1 MSHLASVTSVA
12 VVVLVTVLV
21 AAFGTRVSRTTSDF
35 YVAGRSVRPWW
46 NASAIGGEY
55 LSAASFLG
63 VAGLVLVE
71 GADALWFPIGYT
83 AGYLLLLTFV
93 AAPLRRSGAYT
104 LPDFAELR
112 LGSAHARTASAL
124 VVVLVGWLYLLPQF
138 TAAGLVWSSATGL
151 PRWIG
156 TAVVA
161 VVVAGTVAGGGMRS
175 ITIVQAVQYW
185 LKLTAIAVPACV
197 LLALWGLQGAPGSQ
211 APPGWAVPSSDPADL
226 YATYSLLLALLLGTM
241 GLPHVL
247 TRFYTNP
254 DGTDARRTTR
264 TVIGL
269 LGLFYVWP
277 PVYALLAWRL
287 APQLAEPGR
296 ADTLVVDLPGAAAPG
311 TLGTVLGAI
320 ALGGAFA
327 AFLSTASGLT
337 VAVSGVLARDLVPAR
352 GGGDAGAVA
361 RFRLATLGALAVPVG
376 IALLGVDVPLA
387 ATVGLA
393 FALAASTFA
402 PLLLLGIWWDGLR
415 AGPALLGMAVG
426 GTAAAV
432 AAVLTLT
439 GTTTRAAPAVA
450 AALEQPA
457 AWTVPLAVAVM
468 VLGSMVGAARDRRDG
483 AAPPAPTDQTALLHR
498 PEVPMGYVPPA
509 GPAPEPPTA
518 PPPSPPD
525 GPATAGRRG
534 ATARRRGATARR

>member
-1 MSHLASVTSVA
+1 MTHAPAITAVA

-21 AAFGTRVSRTTSDF
+21 AAYGTRVSRTTGDF
-35 YVAGRSVRPWW
+35 YVASRAVRPWW

-83 AGYLLLLTFV
+83 VGYLLLLAFV

-112 LGSAHARTASAL
+112 LGSSRARTASAL

-138 TAAGLVWSSATGL
+138 TAAGLVWASATGL

-156 TAVVA
+156 TVVVA
-161 VVVAGTVAGGGMRS
+161 VVVAGAVAGGGMRS

-197 LLALWGLQGAPGSQ
+197 LLALWGLQGAPPSQ
-211 APPGWAVPSSDPADL
+211 APPGWAVPSSDPGDL

-277 PVYALLAWRL
+277 PVYAVLAWRL
-287 APQLAEPGR
+287 APELAEPGR
-296 ADTLVVDLPGAAAPG
+296 ADTLVVDLPGLALPG
-311 TLGTVLGAI
+311 TLGTVLGAV

-337 VAVSGVLARDLVPAR
+337 VAVSGVLARDLVPGA
-352 GGGDAGAVA
+352 GGDARAVS
-361 RFRLATLGALAVPVG
+361 RFRLATLGALVVPVG
-376 IALLGVDVPLA
+376 VALLGVDVPLA

-426 GTAAAV
+426 GCGQAD

-439 GTTTRAAPAVA
+439 GVTARAAPPLA

-468 VLGSMVGAARDRRDG
+468 VAGSLLGEARAARAPGAPRRS
-483 AAPPAPTDQTALLHR
+483 APPRVDPGLLHR
-498 PEVPMGYVPPA
+498 PEPPSGYVPPA
-509 GPAPEPPTA
+509 PATA
-518 PPPSPPD
+518 PPP
-525 GPATAGRRG
+525 GAPAP
-534 ATARRRGATARR
+534 TARRRSPTARR

>member
-1 MSHLASVTSVA
+1 MSTAAAGVVSVA
-12 VVVLVTVLV
+12 VVVTVTVLV
-21 AAFGTRVSRTTSDF
+21 AAYGTRLSRTTGDF
-35 YVAGRSVRPWW
+35 YVASRAVRPWW

-83 AGYLLLLTFV
+83 VGYLLLLTLV

-112 LGSAHARTASAL
+112 LGSPRARTASAL
-124 VVVLVGWLYLLPQF
+124 VVVMVGWLYLLPQF
-138 TAAGLVWSSATGL
+138 TASGLVWAGATGL
-151 PRWIG
+151 PRWSG
-156 TAVVA
+156 TLLVAAVVTGA
-161 VVVAGTVAGGGMRS
+161 VAGGGMRS

-197 LLALWGLQGAPGSQ
+197 LLALWGVSDDPFQGAASAGTP
-211 APPGWAVPSSDPADL
+211 AGWWQPSSEPADL
-226 YATYSLLLALLLGTM
+226 YGTYSLLLALLLGTM

-277 PVYALLAWRL
+277 PVYAVLAWHY
-287 APQLAEPGR
+287 APQLATPLLAE
-296 ADTLVVDLPGAAAPG
+296 TVVVDLPALAAPG
-311 TLGTVLGAI
+311 TLGTVLSAV

-327 AFLSTASGLT
+327 AFLSTASGLA
-337 VAVSGVLARDLVPAR
+337 VAVSGVLARDLAPGGPR
-352 GGGDAGAVA
+352 GRAAGTGPSGVT
-361 RFRLATLGALAVPVG
+361 RFRLATLAALAVPVG
-376 IALLGVDVPLA
+376 VALLGVDVPLA

-415 AGPALLGMAVG
+415 AGPALAGMAVG
-426 GTAAAV
+426 GLGGAAA
-432 AAVLTLT
+432 ALLTLT
-439 GTTTRAAPAVA
+439 GASADLPAVLRGGLA
-450 AALEQPA
+450 QPA
-457 AWTVPLAVAVM
+457 AWTVPMSAATM
-468 VLGSMVGAARDRRDG
+468 VVGSLLQRRSG
-483 AAPPAPTDQTALLHR
+483 VAAPVPVVPPALLHR
-498 PEVPMGYVPPA
+498 PEERTLRLG
-509 GPAPEPPTA
+509 AP
-518 PPPSPPD
+518 
-525 GPATAGRRG
+525 
-534 ATARRRGATARR
+534 TARRPAGTARR

>member
-1 MSHLASVTSVA
+1 MAETAVNPVPALVA
-12 VVVLVTVLV
+12 VSVVVLVTVLV
-21 AAFGTRVSRTTSDF
+21 AAYGTRLSRTTGDF
-35 YVAGRSVRPWW
+35 YVASRAVRPWW

-63 VAGLVLVE
+63 VAGLVLLE

-83 AGYLLLLTFV
+83 VGYLLLLTLV

-112 LGSAHARTASAL
+112 LGSSQVRTVSAL

-138 TAAGLVWSSATGL
+138 TAAGLVWTSATGL

-156 TAVVA
+156 TMVVA
-161 VVVAGTVAGGGMRS
+161 VVVAGAVAGGGMRS

-197 LLALWGLQGAPGSQ
+197 LLALWGLGGAPASQ
-211 APPGWAVPSSDPADL
+211 APAGWALPSSDAGDL
-226 YATYSLLLALLLGTM
+226 YGTYSLLLALLLGTM

-277 PVYALLAWRL
+277 PLYAVIAWRFAPEL
-287 APQLAEPGR
+287 ARPGR
-296 ADTLVVDLPGAAAPG
+296 ADTLVVDLPALAAPG
-311 TLGTVLGAI
+311 TLGTVLGAV

-337 VAVSGVLARDLVPAR
+337 VAVSGVLARDLAGR
-352 GGGDAGAVA
+352 GEAGTVT
-361 RFRLATLGALAVPVG
+361 RFRLATLGALVVPVG

-415 AGPALLGMAVG
+415 AGPALAGMAVG
-426 GTAAAV
+426 GTAAAA

-439 GTTTRAAPAVA
+439 GVTARTPPGLA

-457 AWTVPLAVAVM
+457 AWTVPLTVAVM
-468 VLGSMVGAARDRRDG
+468 VVGSLLRNRRDR
-483 AAPPAPTDQTALLHR
+483 AAGRPLPVPPVAPALLHR
-498 PEVPMGYVPPA
+498 PELPSL
-509 GPAPEPPTA
+509 PPTPTAAAAA
-518 PPPSPPD
+518 PVV
-525 GPATAGRRG
+525 
-534 ATARRRGATARR
+534 TARRRGPTARR

>member
-1 MSHLASVTSVA
+1 MSQLPSLVAVA
-12 VVVLVTVLV
+12 VVVTLTVLI
-21 AAFGTRVSRTTSDF
+21 AAYGTRVSRTTGDF
-35 YVAGRSVRPWW
+35 YVASRAVRPWW

-63 VAGLVLVE
+63 VAGLVLLE

-83 AGYLLLLTFV
+83 VGYLLLLTLV

-112 LGSAHARTASAL
+112 LGSRRARTASAL
-124 VVVLVGWLYLLPQF
+124 VVVVVGWLYLLPQF
-138 TAAGLVWSSATGL
+138 TAAGLVWTAATDL
-151 PRWIG
+151 PRWVG
-156 TAVVA
+156 TLLVA
-161 VVVAGTVAGGGMRS
+161 VVVAGAVAGGGMRS

-197 LLALWGLQGAPGSQ
+197 LLALWGVGGAPASQ
-211 APPGWAVPSSDPADL
+211 APMGWAVPSGDPADL
-226 YATYSLLLALLLGTM
+226 YGTYSLLLALLLGTM

-269 LGLFYVWP
+269 LGLFYIWP
-277 PVYALLAWRL
+277 PVYAVLAWRY
-287 APQLAEPGR
+287 APQLAAPGR
-296 ADTLVVDLPGAAAPG
+296 ADTLVVDLPALAAPG

-337 VAVSGVLARDLVPAR
+337 VAVSGVLARDLVP
-352 GGGDAGAVA
+352 GDRAGVHAVT
-361 RFRLATLGALAVPVG
+361 RFRLATLGALALPVG
-376 IALLGVDVPLA
+376 VALLGVDVPLA

-415 AGPALLGMAVG
+415 TGPALVGMAVG
-426 GTAAAV
+426 GSAAV
-432 AAVLTLT
+432 VAALATLT
-439 GTTTRAAPAVA
+439 GLSATVHPALGE
-450 AALEQPA
+450 ALEQPA
-457 AWTVPLAVAVM
+457 AWTVPLTAGVM
-468 VLGSMVGAARDRRDG
+468 VLGSLLVVRRERRTG
-483 AAPPAPTDQTALLHR
+483 RAVPAPQVAAALLHR
-498 PEVPMGYVPPA
+498 PEGRPW
-509 GPAPEPPTA
+509 
-518 PPPSPPD
+518 PSS
-525 GPATAGRRG
+525 
-534 ATARRRGATARR
+534 ATARRGTATARR

>member
-1 MSHLASVTSVA
+1 MTHAPALVAIA
-12 VVVLVTVLV
+12 VVVAVTVLV
-21 AAFGTRVSRTTSDF
+21 AAYGTRVSRTTGDF
-35 YVAGRSVRPWW
+35 YVASRAVRPWW

-63 VAGLVLVE
+63 VAGLVLLE

-83 AGYLLLLTFV
+83 VGYLLLLTFV

-112 LGSAHARTASAL
+112 LGSARARTASAL
-124 VVVLVGWLYLLPQF
+124 VVVVVGWLYLLPQF
-138 TAAGLVWSSATGL
+138 TASGLVWSAATGL
-151 PRWIG
+151 PRWMG
-156 TAVVA
+156 TMLVA
-161 VVVAGTVAGGGMRS
+161 VVVCGAVAGGGMRS

-197 LLALWGLQGAPGSQ
+197 LLALWGVNGAPESQ
-211 APPGWAVPSSDPADL
+211 APADWALPSSEPTDL
-226 YATYSLLLALLLGTM
+226 YGTYSLLLALLLGTM

-277 PVYALLAWRL
+277 PVYAVLAWRY
-287 APQLAEPGR
+287 APQLAEAGR
-296 ADTLVVDLPGAAAPG
+296 ADTLVVDLPALAAPG
-311 TLGTVLGAI
+311 TVGVVLGAI
-320 ALGGAFA
+320 TLGGAFA

-337 VAVSGVLARDLVPAR
+337 VAVSGVLARDLTP
-352 GGGDAGAVA
+352 GGTTGAAAGAAGTGGVGVSTGDRRA
-361 RFRLATLGALAVPVG
+361 VTRFRLATLVALVVPVG
-376 IALLGVDVPLA
+376 VALLGVDVPLA

-415 AGPALLGMAVG
+415 SGPALAGMATG
-426 GTAAAV
+426 GAAAAA

-439 GTTTRAAPAVA
+439 GVTARAHPGLAE
-450 AALEQPA
+450 ALEQPA
-457 AWTVPLAVAVM
+457 AWSVPLAVAVM
-468 VLGSMVGAARDRRDG
+468 VVGSLLQSRRERSTDTPVPT
-483 AAPPAPTDQTALLHR
+483 PPVQPALLHR
-498 PEVPMGYVPPA
+498 PEPVSDRPVPAVASG
-509 GPAPEPPTA
+509 
-518 PPPSPPD
+518 
-525 GPATAGRRG
+525 
-534 ATARRRGATARR
+534 TARRRSPTARR

>member
-161 VVVAGTVAGGGMRS
+161 VVVAGAVAGGGMRS

-277 PVYALLAWRL
+277 PVG
-287 APQLAEPGR
+287 EP
-296 ADTLVVDLPGAAAPG
+296 
-311 TLGTVLGAI
+311 
-320 ALGGAFA
+320 
-327 AFLSTASGLT
+327 LSRTTSPS
-337 VAVSGVLARDLVPAR
+337 VVPASCR
-352 GGGDAGAVA
+352 QVT
-361 RFRLATLGALAVPVG
+361 RPSPMVVPTATLSK
-376 IALLGVDVPLA
+376 D
-387 ATVGLA
+387 T
-393 FALAASTFA
+393 
-402 PLLLLGIWWDGLR
+402 
-415 AGPALLGMAVG
+415 
-426 GTAAAV
+426 
-432 AAVLTLT
+432 
-439 GTTTRAAPAVA
+439 
-450 AALEQPA
+450 
-457 AWTVPLAVAVM
+457 
-468 VLGSMVGAARDRRDG
+468 
-483 AAPPAPTDQTALLHR
+483 
-498 PEVPMGYVPPA
+498 
-509 GPAPEPPTA
+509 
-518 PPPSPPD
+518 
-525 GPATAGRRG
+525 
-534 ATARRRGATARR
+534 

>member
-1 MSHLASVTSVA
+1 MSHAPALVA
-12 VVVLVTVLV
+12 VSVVVLVTVLV
-21 AAFGTRVSRTTSDF
+21 ALYGTRVSRTTGDF
-35 YVAGRSVRPWW
+35 YVASRSVRPWW

-63 VAGLVLVE
+63 VAGLVLLE

-83 AGYLLLLTFV
+83 VGYLLLLTFV

-112 LGSAHARTASAL
+112 LGSARARTASAL

-156 TAVVA
+156 TMVVA
-161 VVVAGTVAGGGMRS
+161 VVVMGAVAGGGMRS

-197 LLALWGLQGAPGSQ
+197 LLALWGLGGAPPSQ
-211 APPGWAVPSSDPADL
+211 APAGWALPSSDPADL
-226 YATYSLLLALLLGTM
+226 YGTYSLLLALLLGTM

-277 PVYALLAWRL
+277 PLYAVLAWRFAPEL
-287 APQLAEPGR
+287 ARPGR
-296 ADTLVVDLPGAAAPG
+296 ADTLVVDLPALAAPG

-337 VAVSGVLARDLVPAR
+337 VAVSGVLARDLA
-352 GGGDAGAVA
+352 GGGEAGAVT

-415 AGPALLGMAVG
+415 AGPALAGMAAG
-426 GTAAAV
+426 GAAAAA

-439 GTTTRAAPAVA
+439 GATGMAGPAAA
-450 AALEQPA
+450 AALQQPA
-457 AWTVPLAVAVM
+457 AWTVPLAVGVM
-468 VLGSMVGAARDRRDG
+468 VVGSVLRDRRDRRDG
-483 AAPPAPTDQTALLHR
+483 RRPPVPPVALALLHR
-498 PEVPMGYVPPA
+498 PESPSLPPA
-509 GPAPEPPTA
+509 PSAAAAPA
-518 PPPSPPD
+518 S
-525 GPATAGRRG
+525 
-534 ATARRRGATARR
+534 ATARRRSPTARR

>member
-1 MSHLASVTSVA
+1 MTQAPALVAVA
-12 VVVLVTVLV
+12 VVVAVTVLV
-21 AAFGTRVSRTTSDF
+21 AAYGTRVSRTTGDF
-35 YVAGRSVRPWW
+35 YVASRAVRPWW

-63 VAGLVLVE
+63 VAGLVLLE

-83 AGYLLLLTFV
+83 VGYLLLLTLV

-112 LGSAHARTASAL
+112 LGSARARTASAL
-124 VVVLVGWLYLLPQF
+124 VVVVVGWLYLLPQF
-138 TAAGLVWSSATGL
+138 TAAGLVWATATGL
-151 PRWIG
+151 PRWVG
-156 TAVVA
+156 TMLVA
-161 VVVAGTVAGGGMRS
+161 VVVAGAVAGGGMRS

-197 LLALWGLQGAPGSQ
+197 LLALWGISGAPASQ
-211 APPGWAVPSSDPADL
+211 APAGWALPSRDPGDL

-277 PVYALLAWRL
+277 PVYAVLAWRYAPEL
-287 APQLAEPGR
+287 ATAAR
-296 ADTLVVDLPGAAAPG
+296 ADTLVVDLPALAAPG
-311 TLGTVLGAI
+311 TLGVVLGAVT
-320 ALGGAFA
+320 LGGAFA

-337 VAVSGVLARDLVPAR
+337 VAVSGVLARDLTP
-352 GGGDAGAVA
+352 GGQGDNYGVA
-361 RFRLATLGALAVPVG
+361 RFRLATVAALVVPVG
-376 IALLGVDVPLA
+376 VALLGVDVPLA

-415 AGPALLGMAVG
+415 AGPALAGMAVG
-426 GTAAAV
+426 GSAAAC

-439 GTTTRAAPAVA
+439 RVGPRLEPALREG
-450 AALEQPA
+450 LEQPA
-457 AWTVPLAVAVM
+457 AWTVPLAVGVM
-468 VLGSMVGAARDRRDG
+468 VVGSLWQSRRDR
-483 AAPPAPTDQTALLHR
+483 AAGRPVPVPPVAPALLHR
-498 PEVPMGYVPPA
+498 PETPSARPVP
-509 GPAPEPPTA
+509 T
-518 PPPSPPD
+518 
-525 GPATAGRRG
+525 
-534 ATARRRGATARR
+534 TARRPAPTARR

>member
-1 MSHLASVTSVA
+1 MTHLPAITAVA

-21 AAFGTRVSRTTSDF
+21 AAYGTRVSRTTGDF
-35 YVAGRSVRPWW
+35 YVAGRAVRPWW

-83 AGYLLLLTFV
+83 VGYLLLLTFV

-112 LGSAHARTASAL
+112 LGSARARTASAL
-124 VVVLVGWLYLLPQF
+124 VVVVVGWLYLLPQF
-138 TAAGLVWSSATGL
+138 TAAGLVWSAATGL

-156 TAVVA
+156 TVVVA
-161 VVVAGTVAGGGMRS
+161 VVVCGAVAGGGMRS

-197 LLALWGLQGAPGSQ
+197 MLALWGLQGAPASQ
-211 APPGWAVPSSDPADL
+211 APAGWAVPSSDPADL
-226 YATYSLLLALLLGTM
+226 YGTYSLLLALLLGTM

-277 PVYALLAWRL
+277 PLYAVLAWRL
-287 APQLAEPGR
+287 APQLATPGR
-296 ADTLVVDLPGAAAPG
+296 ADTLVVDLPGIAVPG
-311 TLGTVLGAI
+311 TLGTVLGAV

-337 VAVSGVLARDLVPAR
+337 VAVSGVLARDLVPGVPGGEAR
-352 GGGDAGAVA
+352 AVA
-361 RFRLATLGALAVPVG
+361 RFRLATVGALALPVG
-376 IALLGVDVPLA
+376 VALLGVDVPLA

-426 GTAAAV
+426 GTAAAL

-439 GTTTRAAPAVA
+439 GASGRAAAPLT

-468 VLGSMVGAARDRRDG
+468 VVGSVRRNAADRRSG
-483 AAPPAPTDQTALLHR
+483 TRAPVPPVAPALLHR
-498 PEVPMGYVPPA
+498 PEVREPYVPPA
-509 GPAPEPPTA
+509 PPHTPAPEPRTGPTTSD
-518 PPPSPPD
+518 P
-525 GPATAGRRG
+525 
-534 ATARRRGATARR
+534 TARRRSPTARR

>member
-1 MSHLASVTSVA
+1 MSQAPALAAIA
-12 VVVLVTVLV
+12 VVVLLTVLV
-21 AAFGTRVSRTTSDF
+21 AAYGTRVSRTTGDF
-35 YVAGRSVRPWW
+35 YVASRAVRPWW

-63 VAGLVLVE
+63 VAGLVLLE

-83 AGYLLLLTFV
+83 VGYLLLLTFV

-112 LGSAHARTASAL
+112 LGSARARTASAL

-138 TAAGLVWSSATGL
+138 TAAGLVWAAATGL
-151 PRWIG
+151 PRWLG
-156 TAVVA
+156 TMLVA
-161 VVVAGTVAGGGMRS
+161 VVVCGAVAGGGMRS

-197 LLALWGLQGAPGSQ
+197 LLALWGIDGAPASQ
-211 APPGWAVPSSDPADL
+211 APADWALPSSDPTDL
-226 YATYSLLLALLLGTM
+226 YGTYSLLLALLLGTM

-277 PVYALLAWRL
+277 PVYAVLAWRYAPEL
-287 APQLAEPGR
+287 AVPGR
-296 ADTLVVDLPGAAAPG
+296 ADTLVVDLPALAAPG
-311 TLGTVLGAI
+311 TLGVVLGAVT
-320 ALGGAFA
+320 LGGAFA

-337 VAVSGVLARDLVPAR
+337 VAVSGVLARDLAPGGTVGRPGGPAR
-352 GGGDAGAVA
+352 DRRDVL
-361 RFRLATLGALAVPVG
+361 RFRLATVVALVVPVG
-376 IALLGVDVPLA
+376 VALVGVDVPLA

-415 AGPALLGMAVG
+415 SGPALAGMAVG
-426 GTAAAV
+426 GTAAAL

-439 GTTTRAAPAVA
+439 GVAARAPAGLTE
-450 AALEQPA
+450 ALEQPA
-457 AWTVPLAVAVM
+457 AWTVPLAVLVM
-468 VLGSMVGAARDRRDG
+468 VVGSRAQTRRERTTG
-483 AAPPAPTDQTALLHR
+483 TAPPPAPVQPALLHR
-498 PEVPMGYVPPA
+498 PEPRSERPV
-509 GPAPEPPTA
+509 PTA
-518 PPPSPPD
+518 PP
-525 GPATAGRRG
+525 G
-534 ATARRRGATARR
+534 

>member
-1 MSHLASVTSVA
+1 MTAGAQEYAALTAVA
-12 VVVLVTVLV
+12 VVVAVTVLV
-21 AAFGTRVSRTTSDF
+21 ASYGTRLSRTTGDF
-35 YVAGRSVRPWW
+35 YVASRSVRPWW

-63 VAGLVLVE
+63 VAGLVLLE

-83 AGYLLLLTFV
+83 VGYLLLLGFV

-104 LPDFAELR
+104 LPDFAEVR
-112 LGSAHARTASAL
+112 LGSARARRASAL
-124 VVVLVGWLYLLPQF
+124 VVVVVGWLYLLPQF
-138 TAAGLVWSSATGL
+138 TAAGLVWSTATGL
-151 PRWIG
+151 PREVG
-156 TAVVA
+156 TLVVAAVVA
-161 VVVAGTVAGGGMRS
+161 GAVAGGGMRS

-197 LLALWGLQGAPGSQ
+197 LLALWGRQGAPV
-211 APPGWAVPSSDPADL
+211 PPVPAGWGVPSAAPADL
-226 YATYSLLLALLLGTM
+226 YGTYSLLLALLLGTM

-277 PVYALLAWRL
+277 PVYALLAWLWAPGL
-287 APQLAEPGR
+287 AAPGR
-296 ADTLVVDLPGAAAPG
+296 AETVVVDLPALALPGAAG
-311 TLGTVLGAI
+311 VVLSAV

-337 VAVSGVLARDLVPAR
+337 VAVSGVLARDLVPGRLAGR
-352 GGGDAGAVA
+352 LTGQGSGDPAAGRAGVA
-361 RFRLATLGALAVPVG
+361 RFRLATLGALVVPVG
-376 IALLGVDVPLA
+376 VALVGVDVPLA

-415 AGPALLGMAVG
+415 TGPALLGMGAG
-426 GTAAAV
+426 GAAAAL

-439 GTTTRAAPAVA
+439 GVSARAPVWLGE
-450 AALEQPA
+450 ALAQPA
-457 AWTVPLAVAVM
+457 AWTVPLAAAVM
-468 VLGSMVGAARDRRDG
+468 VAGSLAVRARERRRD
-483 AAPPAPTDQTALLHR
+483 APAEERPGLAPALLHR
-498 PEVPMGYVPPA
+498 PERA
-509 GPAPEPPTA
+509 GSNGSGGAA
-518 PPPSPPD
+518 
-525 GPATAGRRG
+525 RRG
-534 ATARRRGATARR
+534 APTARR

>member
-1 MSHLASVTSVA
+1 MTLGPQQYAALVSVTLVVA
-12 VVVLVTVLV
+12 VTVLV
-21 AAFGTRVSRTTSDF
+21 AAYGTRFSRTTGDF
-35 YVAGRSVRPWW
+35 YVASRAVRPWW

-63 VAGLVLVE
+63 VAGLVLLE

-83 AGYLLLLTFV
+83 VGYLLLLGFV

-112 LGSAHARTASAL
+112 LGSREARRASAL
-124 VVVLVGWLYLLPQF
+124 VVVVVGWLYLLPQF
-138 TAAGLVWSSATGL
+138 TAAGLVWATATGL
-151 PRWIG
+151 PRTLG
-156 TAVVA
+156 TLVVAAVVA
-161 VVVAGTVAGGGMRS
+161 GAVAGGGMRS

-185 LKLTAIAVPACV
+185 LKLTAVAVPACV
-197 LLALWGLQGAPGSQ
+197 LLALWGRQGAPVPT
-211 APPGWAVPSSDPADL
+211 APAGWWVPSSDPGDL

-254 DGTDARRTTR
+254 DGRDARRTTR

-277 PVYALLAWRL
+277 PVYAVLGLLWAPEL
-287 APQLAEPGR
+287 ARPGR
-296 ADTLVVDLPGAAAPG
+296 AETVVVDLPQLALPG
-311 TLGTVLGAI
+311 TAGVVLGAV

-337 VAVSGVLARDLVPAR
+337 VAVSGVLARDLVPQPGRTAR
-352 GGGDAGAVA
+352 GSRGGPDPAGDRTAVS
-361 RFRLATLGALAVPVG
+361 RFRLATVAALAVPVG
-376 IALLGVDVPLA
+376 VALLGVDVPLA

-415 AGPALLGMAVG
+415 TGPALLGMGVG
-426 GTAAAV
+426 GAAAAGAAV
-432 AAVLTLT
+432 ATLT
-439 GTTTRAAPAVA
+439 GVADAAPGPLGE
-450 AALEQPA
+450 ALRQPA
-457 AWTVPLAVAVM
+457 AWTVPLAAAVM
-468 VLGSMVGAARDRRDG
+468 VVGSLWAARRDRVRPPG
-483 AAPPAPTDQTALLHR
+483 RPRTAAPAGVPAALLHR
-498 PEVPMGYVPPA
+498 PEP
-509 GPAPEPPTA
+509 
-518 PPPSPPD
+518 
-525 GPATAGRRG
+525 
-534 ATARRRGATARR
+534 TARRGPTTARR

>member
-1 MSHLASVTSVA
+1 VSPVPSLVAVA
-12 VVVLVTVLV
+12 VVVAVTVLV
-21 AAFGTRVSRTTSDF
+21 AAYGTRVSRTTGDF
-35 YVAGRSVRPWW
+35 NVASRAVRPWW

-63 VAGLVLVE
+63 VAGLVLLE

-83 AGYLLLLTFV
+83 VGYLLLLTLV

-112 LGSAHARTASAL
+112 LGSARARTASAL

-138 TAAGLVWSSATGL
+138 TASGLVWAAATGL

-156 TAVVA
+156 TMLVA
-161 VVVAGTVAGGGMRS
+161 VVVAGAVAGGGMRS

-185 LKLTAIAVPACV
+185 LKLCAIAIPVSV
-197 LLALWGLQGAPGSQ
+197 LLALWGLGGAPESQ
-211 APPGWAVPSSDPADL
+211 APVDWAVPSTDPADL
-226 YATYSLLLALLLGTM
+226 YGTYSLLLALLLGTM

-277 PVYALLAWRL
+277 PLYAVVAWRF

-296 ADTLVVDLPGAAAPG
+296 ADTLVVDLPALAAPG
-311 TLGTVLGAI
+311 TLGTVLGAV

-337 VAVSGVLARDLVPAR
+337 VAVSGVLARDLTP
-352 GGGDAGAVA
+352 GGAVDVRA
-361 RFRLATLGALAVPVG
+361 VSRFRLATLGALVVPVG

-415 AGPALLGMAVG
+415 TGPALLGMAVG
-426 GTAAAV
+426 GTAAAT
-432 AAVLTLT
+432 AAISTLA
-439 GTTTRAAPAVA
+439 GVTTRLHPALREG
-450 AALEQPA
+450 LEQPA

-468 VLGSMVGAARDRRDG
+468 VVGSLVRARADRAAGRPVPVPPV
-483 AAPPAPTDQTALLHR
+483 APALLHR
-498 PEVPMGYVPPA
+498 PEQRSEQQRPSPSRTVPP
-509 GPAPEPPTA
+509 PVRS
-518 PPPSPPD
+518 SPDRTP
-525 GPATAGRRG
+525 R
-534 ATARRRGATARR
+534 TARRRLPTARR